1 MKFTPQYGD
10 TFIEYFRLK
19 LLVDPASDGSLQR
32 LFQICMNAEP
42 NYGAL
47 WCVCKENASDT
58 ALQVMEN
65 AKKLILADLQRH
77 RSLYNFCM
85 SQSFY
90 HGRSTTDKEN
100 IGADASNMV
109 ANISEATGTP
119 LQAKS
124 EASAHCAD
132 ALISPA
138 PSKLSKVPE
147 ALKRRWEEEN
157 ANSLHVLYPVV
168 GELTHQDKHR
178 VLFAFEP
185 IT

>member
-1 MKFTPQYGD
+1 
-10 TFIEYFRLK
+10 
-19 LLVDPASDGSLQR
+19 
-32 LFQICMNAEP
+32 
-42 NYGAL
+42 
-47 WCVCKENASDT
+47 
-58 ALQVMEN
+58 MEN

-100 IGADASNMV
+100 IGAGASNMV
-109 ANISEATGTP
+109 ANISV
-119 LQAKS
+119 AKI
-124 EASAHCAD
+124 EVSAHCAD
-132 ALISPA
+132 ALSVPA
-138 PSKLSKVPE
+138 SSKLSKLPE